1 MPSVVG
7 TASSVFTFQ
16 DAFGGGSLLGTVNAG
31 GYGLFF
37 SSEGHPSHDVALR
50 LAGHALVAFMPPAGL
65 AETIETLSDY
75 FEFHVGPKLALARGE
90 EANVVTGTVTS
101 RTVAR
106 APILEEQG

>member
-1 MPSVVG
+1 MPSVAG
-7 TASSVFTFQ
+7 TASSIFTLH

-37 SSEGHPSHDVALR
+37 SSEGQPSHDVALR

-65 AETIETLSDY
+65 TEAIETLSDY
-75 FEFHVGPKLALARGE
+75 FEFHVSPKPALARGE
-90 EANVVTGTVTS
+90 EGNALTGDVIS